1 MHVIWCILN
10 GVHSATRKLSQ
21 NGNRALA
28 YGESLKK
35 EPNMKDGE
43 TERVREREGDRQI
56 WSHDAL
62 SKDVT

>member
-1 MHVIWCILN
+1 MGFIVLHENYLKMEIERSHTVKA
-10 GVHSATRKLSQ
+10 S
-21 NGNRALA
+21 NR
-28 YGESLKK
+28 LKK